1 MASLPIAV
9 KHFKVSYKAD
19 GQDPSLLQPSD
30 WNKDHVF
37 RVDAKSLVGNVTDS
51 PGDATSVPLSDEFKF
66 EDGKLSLGSNF
77 EDAEVVVSVDT
88 DDFPGA
94 RVLTA
99 TPTVAWDFATAKQA
113 KANIPDNG
121 VTLAKMELS
130 PTGSEILYYDKTSK
144 APVRLPA
151 GTAGMV
157 LKSGNVAVVGP
168 PVVDATNPSWGFTG
182 APHAVYRDQKANGV
196 AGGTTTAAWVDRVI
210 NHKLYDTYDF
220 VTLAANVFTLGIGTW
235 VIEWSCPARECQMH
249 QTRLFNNTD
258 TAHPVVYGSSEYS
271 DLDNPTQSRSTGVA
285 QVVTTVAT
293 GSKFNIVCVAG
304 GSLGVASN
312 FDSCSCY
319 RYREVYTIVKSGE
332 WFDVIRTTQQTVIMA
347 HPQVPVPGLPLRMT
361 Q

>member
-1 MASLPIAV
+1 MAVSPIFV
-9 KHFKVSYKAD
+9 KHHKVSDKQD
-19 GQDPSLLQPSD
+19 GQDPTLLQPSD
-30 WNKDHVF
+30 WNEDHVF
-37 RVDAKSLVGNVTDS
+37 KVNTQSLVGNSADTVTD
-51 PGDATSVPLSDEFKF
+51 AENIRVSDDFTL
-66 EDGKLSLGSNF
+66 EDGLLSLGSNF

-94 RVLTA
+94 RVLTS
-99 TPTVAWDFATAKQA
+99 TPTIAWDFATAKQA
-113 KANIPDNG
+113 KANVPDKG
-121 VTLAKMELS
+121 VTLAKMEL
-130 PTGSEILYYDKTSK
+130 GSAGGEILYYDKTSK

-157 LKSGNVAVVGP
+157 LKSGNIAIVGP

-210 NHKLYDTYDF
+210 NNKVYDTYNF

-258 TAHPVVYGSSEYS
+258 STHPVVYGTSEYS
-271 DLDNPTQSRSTGVA
+271 DLDNPTQSRSTGIA

-293 GSKFNIVCVAG
+293 GFKIQHRFTVAG
-304 GSLGVASN
+304 GSLGVAAN
-312 FDSCSCY
+312 FDSTVPATATV
-319 RYREVYTIVKSGE
+319 EVYTIVKI
-332 WFDVIRTTQQTVIMA
+332 WRVA
-347 HPQVPVPGLPLRMT
+347 
-361 Q
+361 